1 MTCQVPVFTSEHIN
15 CLVVSLFDI
24 MDVDSPVIAR
34 IDRKPATA
42 KGLKMQV
49 HTLLYIAS
57 TS

>member
-24 MDVDSPVIAR
+24 MDVDNPVIAR
-34 IDRKPATA
+34 IDRKAATA

-49 HTLLYIAS
+49 HTLL
-57 TS
+57 